1 MPSVLRIILLTSV
14 FLLRPANAEDTF
26 TVLPQ
31 QAVSIGEGKGDS
43 FMVERISPKENAL
56 VVLLRPKG
64 EDCTFRFVV
73 DVGQSVQLRIDTPLG
88 QSFLCETTLRPIV
101 DAQSVQF
108 RAECAERPASQ
119 ERKCPPTNGTTAAA
133 TH

>member
-1 MPSVLRIILLTSV
+1 MVT
-14 FLLRPANAEDTF
+14 
-26 TVLPQ
+26 
-31 QAVSIGEGKGDS
+31 IGEGNGDS
-43 FMVERISPKENAL
+43 FMVERISPKENTV

-108 RAECAERPASQ
+108 RAECAERPANQ
-119 ERKCPPTNGTTAAA
+119 ERKWPTTRCLEHSFGTTCRRSSRNKGGKAQC
-133 TH
+133 TKLFDL